1 MTIGADR
8 QATGDAKRDGII
20 RAASVLFLRD
30 GFSKAV
36 MADVARDADVST
48 ATLYK
53 YFESKEALFEA
64 VVIHSASAVQDDFGA
79 IAPGTTARDFFI
91 QALVSAHE
99 VHQQAHVT
107 ALLRIAIAEVNAAPE
122 LARKVFDTVVGG
134 RYKRFQ
140 AALDEMVQR
149 GLLKPHD
156 TAFGARIGM
165 GMIKEL
171 FVWPALFLL
180 DFKIPEDAFA
190 RADEAISV
198 YLAAYGA

>member
-20 RAASVLFLRD
+20 RAASALFLRD

>member
-1 MTIGADR
+1 MTFDTQKPIA
-8 QATGDAKRDGII
+8 GDPKRDGII
-20 RAASVLFLRD
+20 KTAQTLFLRD

-53 YFESKEALFEA
+53 HFASKEELFAE
-64 VVIHSASAVQDDFGA
+64 VVRYSAASVQDDFGTM
-79 IAPGTTARDFFI
+79 APGTTARDFFL
-91 QALVSAHE
+91 QALSSAHS
-99 VHQQAHVT
+99 VHQQAKVT
-107 ALLRIAIAEVNAAPE
+107 ALLRIAIAELSAAPE
-122 LARKVFDTVVGG
+122 LTRFVFDTVVVG
-134 RYKRFQ
+134 RYTRLQ
-140 AALDEMVQR
+140 AALDEMVRR

-171 FVWPALFLL
+171 FVWPALFIADFEIPVDAL
-180 DFKIPEDAFA
+180 D
-190 RADEAISV
+190 RADEAINV

>member
-1 MTIGADR
+1 MTLEAQR
-8 QATGDAKRDGII
+8 QSVSDAKRDGII
-20 RAASVLFLRD
+20 KAAQALFLRD
-30 GFSKAV
+30 GFAKAV

-53 YFESKEALFEA
+53 HFESKEALFEA
-64 VVIHSASAVQDDFGA
+64 VVRHAATLVQDDFGA
-79 IAPGTTARDFFI
+79 VAPETTARDFFF
-91 QALVSAHE
+91 QALASAHI
-99 VHQQAHVT
+99 VHQQAQVT
-107 ALLRIAIAEVNAAPE
+107 ALLRVAIAEVSAAPE
-122 LARKVFDTVVGG
+122 LARNVFETVVGG
-134 RYKRFQ
+134 RYNRLQ

-171 FVWPALFLL
+171 FVWPALFVADFQLPADAL
-180 DFKIPEDAFA
+180 D
-190 RADEAISV
+190 RADEAINV